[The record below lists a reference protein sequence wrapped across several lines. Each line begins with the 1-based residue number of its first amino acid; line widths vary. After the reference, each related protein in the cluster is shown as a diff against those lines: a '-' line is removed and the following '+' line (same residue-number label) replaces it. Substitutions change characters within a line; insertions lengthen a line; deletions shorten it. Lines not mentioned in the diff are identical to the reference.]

1 MHLSQILIAIA
12 VFLLVFIG
20 LAAVLIVWPARRP
33 AGFGGAALA
42 DFRRFVARGDFTP
55 PPPEQRFVA
64 RDGASRAYR
73 LYGSGADLLVFV
85 HGSGGDSA
93 YLARF
98 AEGVATAAGLRV
110 ATLDMRGHGHAPIVR
125 GDVDRLDRQETDI
138 ADLVATLKAEGAS
151 GRFFIGG
158 HSIGGGLAIRYAAG
172 GELPRPDGLVLM
184 SPYVSNAAPSAR
196 PLSGGW
202 AHARVPRFAG
212 IQMLHRFGIHAFD
225 GLPVVQ
231 FAISEATNTG
241 AETPT
246 YSWRLFRSVTPRENW
261 KKEIA
266 SIACDTLVL
275 GAETDV
281 IFNAEGYR
289 AVFAPN
295 PRAQV
300 DIAAGIGHFD
310 LSMSDF
316 AVVRTAEFLRRRTM
330 AG

>member
-1 MHLSQILIAIA
+1 MSHLLIALA
-12 VFLLVFIG
+12 AFPVVFVG
-20 LAAVLIVWPARRP
+20 LALALIFLPVRRP
-33 AGFGGAALA
+33 PGFGGDALA
-42 DFRRFVARGDFTP
+42 DFRRFVARGDFAA
-55 PPPEQRFVA
+55 PPPERRFIA
-64 RDGASRAYR
+64 RDGASRAFR
-73 LYGSGADLLVFV
+73 LYGAGDDLLVFI

-98 AEGVATAAGLRV
+98 ADSLATTAGLRV
-110 ATLDMRGHGHAPIVR
+110 ATLDMRGHGHEPVRR

-138 ADLVATLKAEGAS
+138 ADLAAFLSAGGPAAK
-151 GRFFIGG
+151 FFVGG
-158 HSIGGGLAIRYAAG
+158 HSIGGGLALRYAAG
-172 GELPRPDGLVLM
+172 GELPRPDGLLLM

-196 PLSGGW
+196 RLSGGW

-212 IQMLHRFGIHAFD
+212 IEMLHRLRIHAFD
-225 GLPVVQ
+225 ALPVVE
-231 FAISEATNTG
+231 FAIGQAATTG

-246 YSWRLFRSVTPRENW
+246 YSWRLFRSVTPRPDW

-266 SIACDTLVL
+266 AIACETLVL
-275 GAETDV
+275 GAEKDV

-289 AVFAPN
+289 DAFAPN

-300 DIAAGIGHFD
+300 EIARGIGHFD

-316 AVVRTAEFLRRRTM
+316 AVERAAEFLRRRTM